1 MKEIPATARRA
12 LEAYGGEP
20 FWRQA
25 RSIRASVS
33 ASGLAFVLKGQ
44 RPFHRIAV
52 ECDVREPLARL
63 SPVDAAGSSGV
74 LRGGNAFLENPR
86 GSVIGRRENARTY
99 FPYGRR
105 LFWWDSLDQT
115 YFAGYALWNYLV
127 FPALLLR
134 EDIRWQETGPNR
146 LLAVFPGNI
155 PTHSPVQEFLFDPA
169 SGLLRQHNYTAE
181 VMGGW
186 ANAANVIVEHGVW
199 NSIPYPSHRRVTPRK
214 KDGAPAGGPV
224 LIDLTIH
231 DWKVTSADFPEQ
243 EDLQLSLFNKG
254 E

>member
-1 MKEIPATARRA
+1 MNEILATARRA

-25 RSIRASVS
+25 RSIRATVS
-33 ASGLAFVLKGQ
+33 ASGLAFVLKRQ

-63 SPVDAAGSSGV
+63 TPVDAAGSSGV
-74 LRGGNAFLENPR
+74 LRVGDAILENPQGLEIAHR
-86 GSVIGRRENARTY
+86 PDARSF

-105 LFWWDSLDQT
+105 LFRWDSLDQT

-134 EDIRWQETGPNR
+134 EDIRWEDSGPNR
-146 LLAVFPGNI
+146 LIATFNGHI

-186 ANAANVIVEHGVW
+186 AKAANVIVEHGVL
-199 NSIPYPSHRRVTPRK
+199 NGVPYPSHRRVTPRK
-214 KDGAPAGGPV
+214 KDGSPAGGPV
-224 LIDLTIH
+224 LIDLIIH
-231 DWKVTSADFPEQ
+231 DWYVTTTP
-243 EDLQLSLFNKG
+243 
-254 E
+254 

>member
-1 MKEIPATARRA
+1 MNEIPATAHRA

>member
-1 MKEIPATARRA
+1 MNEIPATARRA